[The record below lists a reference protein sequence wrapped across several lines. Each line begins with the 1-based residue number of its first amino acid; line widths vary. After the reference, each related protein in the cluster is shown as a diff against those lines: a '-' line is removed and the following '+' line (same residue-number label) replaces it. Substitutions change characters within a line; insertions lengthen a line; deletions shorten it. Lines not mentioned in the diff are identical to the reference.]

1 MCAVLQALRETGFD
15 ECEIPHLFT
24 LIDTDQNYTSYRKA
38 YGGAKGLPFLPPHI
52 RQLKTIQEQVVSEML
67 LSGGYENSISGAWP
81 QSLEQP
87 EASLGK
93 KQLSWRTWAWVH
105 IMDLIPCLVDKHDED
120 MIEEAP
126 RHA

>member
-1 MCAVLQALRETGFD
+1 M
-15 ECEIPHLFT
+15 
-24 LIDTDQNYTSYRKA
+24 
-38 YGGAKGLPFLPPHI
+38 LP
-52 RQLKTIQEQVVSEML
+52 
-67 LSGGYENSISGAWP
+67 SGGYENSISGAWP

-120 MIEEAP
+120 VIEESTASCLSLDARREP
-126 RHA
+126 PQANVSD